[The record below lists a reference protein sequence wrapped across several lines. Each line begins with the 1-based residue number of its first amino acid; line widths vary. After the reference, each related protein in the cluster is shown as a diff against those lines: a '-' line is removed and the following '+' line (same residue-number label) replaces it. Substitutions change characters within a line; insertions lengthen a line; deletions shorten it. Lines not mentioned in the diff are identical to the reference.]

1 MEEIVQA
8 LLEKQDKSYAVFQ
21 AKLIPNIPPEQII
34 GVRTPELRSMAKKM
48 RKEKIYERFLLE
60 LPHTYY
66 EERQL
71 HAFII
76 SEEKDFDI
84 CIAEVEK
91 FLPYV
96 DNWSTCD
103 QGTPKVFGKNKE
115 RLLPYIRKWIKSG
128 KTYTIRFGIRMLM
141 CFYLEAEF
149 DESYLRLVAEVV
161 SDEYYVNMMI
171 AWYYATA
178 LAKQWEATVALLEE
192 QCLSPWVQN
201 KAIQKA
207 RESYRISPEQKAY
220 LLGLKR

>member
-8 LLEKQDKSYAVFQ
+8 LLEKQDKSYAGFQ

-48 RKEKIYERFLLE
+48 RKEKTYERFLLD

-84 CIAEVEK
+84 CISEVEK

-115 RLLPYIRKWIKSG
+115 RLLPYITKWIKSG

-141 CFYLEAEF
+141 CFYLEEEF

>member
-48 RKEKIYERFLLE
+48 RKEKTYESFLLE

-96 DNWSTCD
+96 
-103 QGTPKVFGKNKE
+103 GH
-115 RLLPYIRKWIKSG
+115 PYR
-128 KTYTIRFGIRMLM
+128 
-141 CFYLEAEF
+141 
-149 DESYLRLVAEVV
+149 VV
-161 SDEYYVNMMI
+161 HLIGED
-171 AWYYATA
+171 
-178 LAKQWEATVALLEE
+178 
-192 QCLSPWVQN
+192 
-201 KAIQKA
+201 
-207 RESYRISPEQKAY
+207 
-220 LLGLKR
+220 

>member
-8 LLEKQDKSYAVFQ
+8 LLEKQDKSYAGFQ